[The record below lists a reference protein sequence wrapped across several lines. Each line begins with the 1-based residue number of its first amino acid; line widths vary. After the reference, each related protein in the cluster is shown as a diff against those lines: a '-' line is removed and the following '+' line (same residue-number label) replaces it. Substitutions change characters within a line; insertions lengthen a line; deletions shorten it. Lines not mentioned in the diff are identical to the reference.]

1 MNTFDP
7 LSLLKKIL
15 ADAAHSQPVELH
27 RSNAMDKV
35 LEQLTADAKA
45 GAQTDIPKDVQIE
58 AVRRFWHAKRL
69 TSFRDAR
76 LVSFGLGLDAWEDG
90 RCLLEDEALLRTSL
104 KEIEKW
110 SDNPRKLRRCYQGL
124 MHSYFEYDGMAQSL
138 DAPEHKNWL
147 LLRTCLQQK
156 IDFLQDD
163 LSFTPEWVDCAL
175 ENSNLFTDNP
185 AQAYGQELLQNNS
198 ERVDNIR
205 QLMEI
210 TDTSWFTQALVLGQI
225 EAATKQSNSDFQN
238 LVTKLLQLIE
248 NNEFLRN
255 HGLRLILEHYAE
267 IPNAPQHIGLK
278 ECTVH
283 WWGNPWLPSNKTQW
297 GFNSLKKAQEMVSN
311 WLNKELI
318 NLFFIKLA
326 EDGLSD
332 TRRVNFWEKYA
343 SSVDAMYF
351 ALGSHARQSN
361 DPDFIEIRKKLD
373 GRIAHLEESG
383 KTNNAFII
391 YIKDLIIVEFSSIN
405 NALYGYDRTK
415 KLPFDLSKP
424 LSSPVNGVNS
434 LKNKKYNNL
443 YLTHKD
449 NFFPYLNWEDRFE
462 NELQEKNIFPELK
475 PAINAIGIDYNLT
488 NKNKSPLKQKAQSN
502 KSNFPEQKTYD
513 LFDTKKIPA
522 PRKNDSFSISNLK
535 ILSQQIDG
543 VIKDNTDKGGAL
555 WISAK
560 KFTAEA
566 NRTLKQ
572 WGFTYS
578 DGKGWWRK

>member
-1 MNTFDP
+1 MNTFNP
-7 LSLLKKIL
+7 LALLKKIL

-58 AVRRFWHAKRL
+58 AVRRFWHTKRL

-90 RCLLEDEALLRTSL
+90 RCLLEDEALLRTAL

-138 DAPEHKNWL
+138 DAPGHKNWL

-163 LSFTPEWVDCAL
+163 QSFTPEWVDYAL

-205 QLMEI
+205 QLIGI
-210 TDTSWFTQALVLGQI
+210 TDTSWFTRALVLGQI

-278 ECTVH
+278 ECAAH

-297 GFNSLKKAQEMVSN
+297 GFNSLKKAREMVSN
-311 WLNKELI
+311 WLKEEFI
-318 NLFFIKLA
+318 DLFFRKLSQNKF
-326 EDGLSD
+326 GD
-332 TRRVNFWEKYA
+332 TRRAKFWQQYVP
-343 SSVDAMYF
+343 SIRDIQF
-351 ALGSHARQSN
+351 ALGRNARQSEEK
-361 DPDFIEIRKKLD
+361 DFVEIREKIKGFIVNLD
-373 GRIAHLEESG
+373 DTARS
-383 KTNNAFII
+383 NNAFIMRI
-391 YIKDLIIVEFSSIN
+391 GDFIAVEFSDKS
-405 NALYGYDRTK
+405 NAFYGYSLK
-415 KLPFDLSKP
+415 NPLPFDLTKP
-424 LSSPVNGVNS
+424 VRSGPVDGHNS
-434 LKNKKYNNL
+434 LKNNKRIL
-443 YLTHKD
+443 HFIHQD
-449 NFFPYLNWEDRFE
+449 NIHSFSSWEDRFE
-462 NELQEKNIFPELK
+462 NDLRNKFIYPGGK
-475 PAINAIGIDYNLT
+475 IVINAIGNDYNLANE
-488 NKNKSPLKQKAQSN
+488 NKAPSREKAQSN
-502 KSNFPEQKTYD
+502 KSNFPVQKTYD
-513 LFDTKKIPA
+513 LFDTKKIPV
-522 PRKNDSFSISNLK
+522 PRKNDSFSISNLR

-543 VIKDNTDKGGAL
+543 TIKDNTDKGGAL

-560 KFTAEA
+560 NFTAEA
-566 NRTLKQ
+566 NKTLKQ